1 MGRTR
6 SQIRLSTAR
15 QFGLPVVAATGS
27 ANSTNTLTDTD
38 ELGVFSDDALVGQYA
53 YLSASSFQDRLISS
67 NVQSTGVITFQ
78 PTDTVTDNVY
88 EILPFRARAIHEA
101 IDQALLILYDSGDL
115 VRKLW
120 FHAVSG
126 SPIYNADVSYWT
138 ATNAL
143 DGWTAT
149 SSTLLR
155 SQAAA
160 DKWIGEESADL
171 NGTGTFELDRKYSRY
186 LADLA
191 PGGVRLHAWLYSD
204 TADTGRVRLLENG
217 TSVAESAFV
226 EGDSDWHVVSTS
238 DTALTEGETD
248 ISIQVQVSTAN
259 TVNLGL
265 IWLSGGNYPDL
276 HPFPLALM
284 PDGPSEIFRSP
295 IGWDE
300 GNLRAK
306 VLPTNLQPVSGW
318 EIFRFHDEGQTVETG
333 LIRWGKSQKPPAE
346 QLLWIVGNGPFTLP
360 TTDSAVLTGIVEI
373 DQREEMLLSK
383 TAALILLENQG
394 LASGRAW
401 ADRAGRLQRDIE
413 VLREGHGGDADSVA
427 LGVTW

>member
-6 SQIRLSTAR
+6 LQIRLATAR

-27 ANSTNTLTDTD
+27 ANTTTTVTDVD
-38 ELGVFSDDALVGQYA
+38 ALGIFSDDALVGQYA
-53 YLSASSFQDRLISS
+53 YMAAASFPDRLISS

-78 PTDTVTDNVY
+78 PASAADNTY
-88 EILPFRARAIHEA
+88 EILPFRADAIHEA

-126 SPIYNADVSYWT
+126 SPIYNADMSYWT
-138 ATNAL
+138 STSTL
-143 DGWTAT
+143 DGWTVA

-160 DKWIGEESADL
+160 DKWIGEESADISTSS
-171 NGTGTFELDRKYSRY
+171 GTLTLDRKYSRY

-191 PGGVRLHAWLYSD
+191 PGGVRLHAWLYANASS
-204 TADTGRVRLLENG
+204 AGRIRLLENG
-217 TSVAESAFV
+217 SSVAASDSV

-238 DTALTEGETD
+238 DTALTDGETD
-248 ISIQVQVSTAN
+248 ISVQIELQTN
-259 TVNLGL
+259 DTVNVDL

-300 GNLRAK
+300 GNLRAQ

-373 DQREEMLLSK
+373 DQREEMLLAK

-427 LGVTW
+427 LGITW

>member
-1 MGRTR
+1 MVAT
-6 SQIRLSTAR
+6 STAN
-15 QFGLPVVAATGS
+15 T
-27 ANSTNTLTDTD
+27 NSTVTDTD
-38 ELGVFSDDALVGQYA
+38 DLGIFSDDALVGQYVYVSTTQGA
-53 YLSASSFQDRLISS
+53 GEFQDRLISS
-67 NVQSTGVITFQ
+67 NVSSTGVITFQ
-78 PTDTVTDNVY
+78 PTTTITGTDGFPY
-88 EILPFRARAIHEA
+88 EILPFRAGAIHEA

-160 DKWIGEESADL
+160 DKWFGEESADL
-171 NGTGTFELDRKYSRY
+171 SGTGTFELDRKYSRY

-238 DTALTEGETD
+238 DTALTDGETD

-300 GNLRAK
+300 GNLRAQ

-373 DQREEMLLSK
+373 DQREEMLLAK